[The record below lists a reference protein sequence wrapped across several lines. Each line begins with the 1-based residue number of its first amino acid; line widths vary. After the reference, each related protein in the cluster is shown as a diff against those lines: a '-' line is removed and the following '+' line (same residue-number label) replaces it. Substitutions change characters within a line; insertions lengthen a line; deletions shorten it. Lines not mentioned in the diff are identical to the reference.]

1 MLLFWV
7 AFLTNGKTG
16 KLIEVKMTLSVVIPS
31 YNETENLKRG
41 VLDDVNKY
49 LQDQKYPW
57 EVIVSDDGS
66 PDELGRTIAKE
77 FCEKHKGFRFLENEH
92 AGKPFA
98 IWSGIKAATGD
109 VVLFADMDQSTPMKE
124 VSKLLPFYEKGF
136 DVVIGSRG
144 TQRKD
149 ATLFRKLASGIFR
162 EIRRAVLLRNIIDTQ
177 AGFKSCRLEVAKKIF
192 PLLQVLRPSDE
203 KVVGWKVTSYDVEFL
218 FAAQKH
224 GYKIAEVEVEWA
236 QRDLSMDVKKSSD
249 KGRFIKESLD
259 MLKEL
264 WRVKTNDLRG
274 YYN

>member
-1 MLLFWV
+1 ML
-7 AFLTNGKTG
+7 
-16 KLIEVKMTLSVVIPS
+16 LSVVIPS

-41 VLDDVNKY
+41 VLDEVNKY
-49 LQDQKYPW
+49 LSAQKYDW

-66 PDELGRTIAKE
+66 PDEEGRTIARE
-77 FCEKHKGFRFLENEH
+77 FCQNHKGFKFLENEH

-98 IWSGIKAATGD
+98 IWSGVKAASGEI
-109 VVLFADMDQSTPMKE
+109 VLFADMDQSTPISE
-124 VSKLLPFYEKGF
+124 VAKILPLYDKGF
-136 DVVIGSRG
+136 DIVIGSRG

-149 ATLFRKLASGIFR
+149 ATLFRKLASGVFR
-162 EIRRAVLLRNIIDTQ
+162 EVRRAVLLRNIIDTQ
-177 AGFKSCRLEVAKKIF
+177 AGFKSCHLEVAKKIF
-192 PLLQVLRPSDE
+192 PLLQVLRPTGE

-218 FAAQKH
+218 FVAQKH

-249 KGRFIKESLD
+249 KGRFVKESID

-264 WRVKTNDLRG
+264 WRVKTNDLTG